1 MIWSHS
7 LTFSSTS
14 FVDRYPGRVWTPKR
28 VISFWKVSRPCR
40 LIFYAKVCLC
50 SCAPSLN
57 ILVRFLLTRNPTTTT
72 YMVSSILLCCRR
84 MTTLYLT
91 GTAQTSD
98 GEPKPTIS
106 LFYLLTTSALQISD
120 EAVSA
125 LMPLDSCAATL
136 LPLDSRAAALLPLDS
151 RAAALLPLLH
161 NICFLLLL

>member
-1 MIWSHS
+1 
-7 LTFSSTS
+7 
-14 FVDRYPGRVWTPKR
+14 
-28 VISFWKVSRPCR
+28 
-40 LIFYAKVCLC
+40 
-50 SCAPSLN
+50 
-57 ILVRFLLTRNPTTTT
+57 
-72 YMVSSILLCCRR
+72 

-125 LMPLDSCAATL
+125 LMPLDS
-136 LPLDSRAAALLPLDS
+136 RAAALLPLDS